1 MKRAVRVGLVI
12 LEAAIAVYGAA
23 SLTGGWLGTPPWAD
37 RVHTTHSLEVQF
49 VRTIPSRVWAPL
61 EVQPHRH
68 RTAEESD

>member
-1 MKRAVRVGLVI
+1 MTRTLRVGLVV
-12 LEAAIAVYGAA
+12 LGAAMAVYGAA

-37 RVHTTHSLEVQF
+37 RVHTTHSLEVEF

-68 RTAEESD
+68 STAEEPD